1 MSSRCVRIG
10 LVWLGLLLGLM
21 GTAWGHVGMPY
32 VVLEGRAGKYPVRV
46 VIQQPEVVPGL
57 AQIGVRVLE
66 GAPRGVTVLPLHW
79 NTDRS
84 GAPRPDQALAVPG
97 IPGLYEAELWFMS
110 SGAYGVLVE
119 VEGEGGGTL
128 MVPANALAK
137 ESKPLPG
144 WMAVMLGILG
154 SGLLVGWVALGVAA
168 FRESTVLVR
177 EVRGRWIRGTVGGI
191 LAASVALAGAWGFF
205 KWWKLE
211 AEEHQRRI
219 DGQTLTMK
227 TRVEG
232 RSLIFDMSSLEDR
245 RRGAWELIPDHG
257 RLLHAFVVGAG
268 PEPVF
273 LHLHPEPAGKG
284 RARAGLGGLPAGEYA
299 VYLDV
304 THALGA
310 VQTAT
315 DRLVLAEAIPDG
327 EPEDRDDA
335 WHRGALAAPGQAVE
349 LGDGQVAR
357 LEVEGGAV
365 RAGDPV
371 RMKVRYTDA
380 EGRPSRLEAYL
391 TMPGH
396 AVIAAEDGTVFSHIH
411 PAGNLSMAAARRFAL
426 RAGGETAAQSMDEV
440 CGDLTALPPAEAMRI
455 LATGEVQFPVL
466 FPRVGGYRVWVQAR
480 IGGKIRTAGYRI
492 EVEGAVRR

>member
-1 MSSRCVRIG
+1 MSLRRARIG
-10 LVWLGLLLGLM
+10 LVWVGLVM
-21 GTAWGHVGMPY
+21 GWMLSAWAHVGMPY
-32 VVLEGRAGKYPVRV
+32 VVMEGRAGRYPVRV

-57 AQIGVRVLE
+57 AQIGVRVME
-66 GAPRGVTVLPLHW
+66 GTPVGVTVLPLHW

-84 GAPRPDQALAVPG
+84 GAPPPDRALPVTG
-97 IPGLYEAELWFMS
+97 IPGLYEAELWFMT

-128 MVPANALAK
+128 MVPANAMAK
-137 ESKPLPG
+137 AGKPLPG

-154 SGLLVGWVALGVAA
+154 TGLLVGWVALGVAA

-177 EVRGRWIRGTVGGI
+177 EVRGRWIRGTIGGV
-191 LAASVALAGAWGFF
+191 LAASVAVAGAWGFF
-205 KWWKLE
+205 RWWKLE
-211 AEEHQRRI
+211 AEQHQRRI
-219 DGQTLTMK
+219 DGQTLTIG

-232 RSLIFDMSSLEDR
+232 NSLVFDIASLKDR
-245 RRGAWELIPDHG
+245 RREAWELIPDHG
-257 RLLHAFVVGAG
+257 RLLHAFVVGSG

-315 DRLVLAEAIPDG
+315 NRIQLAEDLPEG
-327 EPEDRDDA
+327 QPEDRDDA
-335 WHRGALAAPGQAVE
+335 WHRGKLAEPGQDQDI
-349 LGDGQVAR
+349 GDGQMVR
-357 LEVEGGAV
+357 LDIEDGLV

-371 RMKVRYTDA
+371 RLKVRYTDA
-380 EGRPSRLEAYL
+380 RGRPSRLEPYL

-396 AVIAAEDGTVFSHIH
+396 AVIASEDGTVFSHIH

-426 RAGGETAAQSMDEV
+426 RAGGEAAAQATDEM

-455 LATGEVQFPVL
+455 LESGAVRFPVL
-466 FPRVGGYRVWVQAR
+466 FPKAGAYRVWVQAR
-480 IGGKIRTAGYRI
+480 IGGRIRTAGYRI
-492 EVEGAVRR
+492 EVAAR

>member
-1 MSSRCVRIG
+1 MG
-10 LVWLGLLLGLM
+10 LAWLGLVLGLM
-21 GTAWGHVGMPY
+21 VPAWGHVGMPY

-57 AQIGVRVLE
+57 AQIGVRILE
-66 GAPRGVTVLPLHW
+66 GVPGGVTVLPLHW

-84 GAPRPDQALAVPG
+84 GAPRPDRALAVPE

-128 MVPANALAK
+128 MVPANSLAK
-137 ESKPLPG
+137 ASKPLPG

-177 EVRGRWIRGTVGGI
+177 EVRGRWIRGTIGGV

-205 KWWKLE
+205 RWWKLE
-211 AEEHQRRI
+211 AADHQRRI

-232 RSLIFDMSSLEDR
+232 SSLIFDMASLGDR
-245 RRGAWELIPDHG
+245 RREAWEPVPDHG
-257 RLLHAFVVGAG
+257 RLLHAFVIGPG

-273 LHLHPEPAGKG
+273 LHLHPESAGKG
-284 RARAGLGGLPAGEYA
+284 RVRAGLGGMPAGEYT
-299 VYLDV
+299 VFLDV

-327 EPEDRDDA
+327 QPEDRDDA
-335 WHRGALAAPGQAVE
+335 WHRGALSMPGQKVD
-349 LGDGQVAR
+349 LGDGQSVQ
-357 LEVEGGAV
+357 LGFEGDEV

-371 RMKVRYTDA
+371 RMQVRYTDA
-380 EGRPSRLEAYL
+380 DGRPSRLEAYL

-396 AVIAAEDGTVFSHIH
+396 AVIASEDGSVFSHIH
-411 PAGNLSMAAARRFAL
+411 PAGNLSMASARRFAL
-426 RAGGETAAQSMDEV
+426 RAGGETAAKSMDEV

-466 FPRVGGYRVWVQAR
+466 FPKAGPYRVWVQAR
-480 IGGKIRTAGYRI
+480 IGGRVRTAGYRV
-492 EVEGAVRR
+492 EVAGARER